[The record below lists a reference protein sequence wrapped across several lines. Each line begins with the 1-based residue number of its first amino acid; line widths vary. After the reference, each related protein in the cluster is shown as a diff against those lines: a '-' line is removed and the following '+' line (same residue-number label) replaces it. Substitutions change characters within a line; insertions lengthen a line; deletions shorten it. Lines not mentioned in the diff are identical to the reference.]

1 MLKVLWPLVLVAMVV
16 AENATNS
23 SSKSPQIVSVI
34 NNASSVLNES
44 ARATDN
50 KKEATT
56 IRPDAVKF
64 DDNADIGSPENP
76 IDPLK
81 LAVEDET
88 SIGNFKYYFALLLV
102 SSLSVISIIVYKTL
116 R

>member
-1 MLKVLWPLVLVAMVV
+1 MFVAMVV
-16 AENATNS
+16 GQNATDL
-23 SSKSPQIVSVI
+23 SPKLPQTAPLV
-34 NNASSVLNES
+34 NNASSALNES
-44 ARATDN
+44 AKATDN

-56 IRPDAVKF
+56 KIPTDAVKF

-76 IDPLK
+76 IDPLRFAK
-81 LAVEDET
+81 LDEE
-88 SIGNFKYYFALLLV
+88 SIGNFKYYFFLLLV